1 MLKAFKDCVS
11 GIKTKE
17 ITTEYVVDDETN
29 ELKISKQKVQEKILP
44 PNIDLLKL
52 IYQQL
57 VEDENNYE
65 QLTDEELSKEKERL
79 LKQLKEK
86 ENAGGKSKNKS

>member
-57 VEDENNYE
+57 VEDKNNYE